1 MTDSDAELTPTA
13 RDLAAAVAIAV
24 QHMQKALRTLATDT
38 PATNHARSIVASMAG
53 QLLHPEGRV
62 QQPPPEAPKGW
73 TAAGRRRLQQQHFE
87 RVFANVLVTLE
98 EAARA
103 LLADQ
108 PEPPAERDLANVL
121 LTIQQVDRL
130 VAVVQP
136 ESPSAGRWLDDA

>member
-13 RDLAAAVAIAV
+13 RALATAVARAV

-38 PATNHARSIVASMAG
+38 PATNYARSIVASMAG
-53 QLLHPEGRV
+53 ELLLHPEGRV
-62 QQPPPEAPKGW
+62 QQ
-73 TAAGRRRLQQQHFE
+73 QHLE
-87 RVFANVLVTLE
+87 RFFANVLVTLE
-98 EAARA
+98 DAARD

-130 VAVVQP
+130 IAVVQP